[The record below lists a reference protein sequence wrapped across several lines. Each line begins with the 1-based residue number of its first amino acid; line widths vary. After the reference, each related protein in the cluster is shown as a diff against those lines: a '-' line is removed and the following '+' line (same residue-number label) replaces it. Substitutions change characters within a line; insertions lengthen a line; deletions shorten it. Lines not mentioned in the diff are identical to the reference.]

1 MINNENGLSDYP
13 LSTALSLY
21 IYIYYIYIYI
31 LHIYIYIYI
40 YCLYYICIYY
50 IYIYIYILFM
60 LQDIH
65 SSHYKHLYGDL
76 KGITFVMLAVHEQVA
91 LMSSS

>member
-40 YCLYYICIYY
+40 VYIIFVY
-50 IYIYIYILFM
+50 IIYIYILFM